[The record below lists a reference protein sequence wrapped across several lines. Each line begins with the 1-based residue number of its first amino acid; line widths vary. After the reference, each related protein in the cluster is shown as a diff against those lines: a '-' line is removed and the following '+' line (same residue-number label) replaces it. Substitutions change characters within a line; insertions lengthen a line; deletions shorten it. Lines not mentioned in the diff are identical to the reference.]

1 MGLALFYHRM
11 TLDPRTLIRPFYL
24 GQALAVAAWWALLVT
39 VPGSRQPFL
48 VDGIGWPVFRAFL
61 WPDALLLVGGSL
73 VAAWRPVAGL
83 RLLLLGAVAYPTL
96 LCVAW
101 SVASDSGHAAAVAM
115 ALMLVGNA
123 SVCAELQLFRTAR
136 PASPATHI
144 ACTLSQ
150 LVPFWG
156 LFLVVL
162 PWHTARLDPLRVA
175 VGPLAQGLA
184 AGAFALAGALG
195 IASAVVMAGKGLGTP
210 LPVAAPA
217 LLVVSGPYRWLRNP
231 MAAAGV
237 LQVMAVAVMLG
248 SPVVAVY
255 AVMGALIW
263 QLVARP
269 SEEADLATRFGADY
283 ARYRARVPLWVPRVP
298 VSA

>member
-1 MGLALFYHRM
+1 MILN
-11 TLDPRTLIRPFYL
+11 PRTLVRPFYL
-24 GQALAVAAWWALLVT
+24 GQALAVAAWWALLLA
-39 VPGSRQPFL
+39 VPDSLAPFL
-48 VDGIGWPVFRAFL
+48 VDGMGWPVFRAFV

-73 VAAWRPVAGL
+73 VAAWRPLAGL

-123 SVCAELQLFRTAR
+123 AVCAELQLFRTAR
-136 PASPATHI
+136 SASPATHI

-150 LVPFWG
+150 LVPFWV

-175 VGPLAQGLA
+175 VGPTAQGLA
-184 AGAFALAGALG
+184 AAAFALAGALG
-195 IASAVVMAGKGLGTP
+195 ISSAVVMAGKGLGTP

-231 MAAAGV
+231 MAVAGV
-237 LQVMAVAVMLG
+237 LQVLAVAVMLG
-248 SPVVAVY
+248 SPAVAVY
-255 AVMGALIW
+255 AVAGAFTW
-263 QLVARP
+263 HLVARP
-269 SEEADLATRFGADY
+269 SEEADLAQRFGEDY
-283 ARYRARVPLWVPRVP
+283 RRYRTRVPLWIPRAP
-298 VSA
+298 SSTAA